1 MKSTSYQEG
10 GDHYQKMA
18 IQPID
23 YIMENRLGFCEGNVI
38 KYVTRWQQKNGV
50 QDLLKARQ
58 YIDFLIESE
67 KEGLNQLP
75 AQT

>member
-1 MKSTSYQEG
+1 MKSTEYQEG

-23 YIMENRLGFCEGNVI
+23 YIMQNNLGFCEGNIV
-38 KYVTRWQQKNGV
+38 KYVTRWRDKAGV

-67 KEGLNQLP
+67 G
-75 AQT
+75 

>member
-1 MKSTSYQEG
+1 MKSTEYQEG

-23 YIMENRLGFCEGNVI
+23 YIMQNKLGFCEGNIV
-38 KYVTRWQQKNGV
+38 KYVTRWRDKAGAGV

-58 YIDFLIESE
+58 YIEFLIESE
-67 KEGLNQLP
+67 G
-75 AQT
+75 

>member
-1 MKSTSYQEG
+1 VKSTEYQEG

-23 YIMENRLGFCEGNVI
+23 YIMQNKLGFCEGNIV
-38 KYVTRWQQKNGV
+38 KYVTRWQHKNGV

-67 KEGLNQLP
+67 G
-75 AQT
+75 

>member
-1 MKSTSYQEG
+1 MKSTEYQEG

-23 YIMENRLGFCEGNVI
+23 YIMQNKLGFCEGNIV
-38 KYVTRWQQKNGV
+38 KYVTRWQHKNGV
-50 QDLLKARQ
+50 QDQLKARQ

-67 KEGLNQLP
+67 G
-75 AQT
+75 

>member
-1 MKSTSYQEG
+1 MKSTEYQEG
-10 GDHYQKMA
+10 GSHYQKMA

-23 YIMENRLGFCEGNVI
+23 YIMQNKLGFCEGNIV
-38 KYVTRWQQKNGV
+38 KYVTRWQHKNGV

-67 KEGLNQLP
+67 G
-75 AQT
+75 